1 MNWRN
6 VKLIFWREVS
16 DQLRDRRTLFMVVL
30 LPLVLYP
37 ILGVGMMEMTIT
49 FSEQPRT
56 VVVVNADDLPPPAL
70 IKDGR
75 FLARFFKSP
84 DDLDKV
90 RVLTD
95 DDQTDQ
101 ATLTTDEREFFRQ
114 VRDQLPRIQELGQIL
129 DDIRETSPRDDPKR
143 YEELTARSDLLRNE
157 ISAWFEKSPV
167 QVLVVVPQGLKEEV
181 AAINAA
187 LAAGDRAKAP
197 RELPSHPLLLENS
210 ADEKSAIAFRRVRD
224 VFTAWEDEVLRSRL
238 EQAELPLSISSP
250 VDPVTVDLARSEKI
264 SANVWAKM
272 FPALLVM
279 MAVTGAFYP
288 AIDLGAG
295 EKERGTMETLLISPA
310 SRKEIVTGKFL
321 TVMLFSFST
330 ALLNL
335 ASIGYTG
342 KHMLSARVGVPN
354 PAADVTFPGFEPLM
368 WVVLLAIPL
377 AALFSALSLAFAMFA
392 RSTKE
397 GQYYLTPLL
406 MVTMGLMM
414 FSLNPA
420 IELTPFYSVLPVV
433 GPSLLLKALIL
444 GSTPG
449 GSLPF
454 FAVAVTLSS
463 ICYSLLSLWWAIEQF
478 QREDVLFRDAERFD
492 LRLWL
497 RHLLRKK
504 EEIPSFSEALFCFV
518 LILLLQFASFNM
530 MRDRLVD
537 AQSDTTALQLQM
549 IYLLATVAT
558 PALMMA
564 VMLTSNPLKTLK
576 LRGCHP
582 KWLAMGLVLPIV
594 LQPLSIELLSRLHWF
609 FPPLPAGMDRMMK
622 SMFSHELPLW
632 LPLLAFAV
640 TPAICEELAFRGF
653 ILSGLQRT
661 HRYRLA
667 AVMSSIAFGIVHMIP
682 QQVFNATLLGLV
694 LAALALRSGSLLPG
708 VVFHLIFNG
717 TQVIASRLL
726 TDPQNLAAM
735 KRWGIYKAGAD
746 AAAPQFTWGL
756 LAGCALLAAPLLW
769 WLVRGPVAKGWRDV
783 SPVTDPDPSPDEV
796 AVPGPSPLDAVARN

>member
-30 LPLVLYP
+30 LPLFLYP
-37 ILGVGMMEMTIT
+37 ILGVGMMEMTVT
-49 FSEQPRT
+49 FTEQPRT
-56 VVVVNADDLPPPAL
+56 VVVLNADDLPEPQL

-75 FLARFFKSP
+75 FLGKFFKSP
-84 DDLDKV
+84 DDLDKIK
-90 RVLTD
+90 VLTD
-95 DDQTDQ
+95 DSRTNVAALSEAEQTF
-101 ATLTTDEREFFRQ
+101 LKEVKER
-114 VRDQLPRIQELGQIL
+114 LPKIEELGRL
-129 DDIRETSPRDDPKR
+129 VNESRDVSPKDEPKR
-143 YEELTARSDLLRNE
+143 SAERARRMDELRLE
-157 ISAWFEKSPV
+157 ISNWFERSPI
-167 QVLVVVPQGLKEEV
+167 QVLVVVPSGLKRQVEE
-181 AAINAA
+181 INQA
-187 LAAGDRAKAP
+187 LAAGDPTNAP
-197 RELPSHPLLLENS
+197 RDLPAHAMLLENS

-224 VFTAWEDEVLRSRL
+224 VFSSWESEVLKTRL
-238 EQAELPLSISSP
+238 AQAELPLSISAP
-250 VDPVTVDLARSEKI
+250 VDPVMVDLARSEKL

-310 SRKEIVTGKFL
+310 TRKEIVTGKFL
-321 TVMLFSFST
+321 TVMLFSIST
-330 ALLNL
+330 ALLNI

-342 KHMLSARVGVPN
+342 KHMLSARGGGLNN
-354 PAADVTFPGFEPLM
+354 PADVSFPGIQALM

-420 IELTPFYSVLPVV
+420 VELTPFYSVLPVV

-444 GSTPG
+444 GSAPG

-454 FAVAVTLSS
+454 FAVAVTISS
-463 ICYSLLSLWWAIEQF
+463 ICYSLLALWWAIEQF
-478 QREDVLFRDAERFD
+478 QREDVLFRDSERFD
-492 LRLWL
+492 LRLWF

-504 EEIPSFSEALFCFV
+504 EPIPSFSEALFCFV
-518 LILLLQFASFNM
+518 MILMLQFASFNV
-530 MRDRLVD
+530 MRDELLE
-537 AQSDTTALQLQM
+537 AQSDTKALQLQM
-549 IYLLATVAT
+549 IYLIATVGT

-576 LRGCHP
+576 LRGCHV
-582 KWLAMGLVLPIV
+582 KWIALSIVLPFV
-594 LQPLSIELLSRLHWF
+594 LQPLSIELLTRLHWF
-609 FPPLPAGMDRMMK
+609 FPPLPAGMDKIMK
-622 SMFSHELPLW
+622 SMSSNDLPFW
-632 LPLLAFAV
+632 LPFLAFAV

-694 LAALALRSGSLLPG
+694 LAALALRSGSLWPG
-708 VVFHLIFNG
+708 VIFHLIFNG
-717 TQVIASRLL
+717 TQVIASRML
-726 TDPQNLAAM
+726 TVPENLEAM
-735 KRWGIYKAGAD
+735 RRWGIYRMD
-746 AAAPQFTWGL
+746 AVAESPQFTQGA
-756 LAGCALLAAPLLW
+756 LAGCALLAIPMLW

-783 SPVTDPDPSPDEV
+783 PAADEARGGV
-796 AVPGPSPLDAVARN
+796 GLGVSAESTAV

>member
-30 LPLVLYP
+30 LPLFLYP
-37 ILGVGMMEMTIT
+37 IMGVGMMEMTVT
-49 FSEQPRT
+49 FTEQPRT
-56 VVVVNADDLPPPAL
+56 VMVLNAADLPEPQL

-75 FLARFFKSP
+75 FLGRFFKAA
-84 DDLDKV
+84 DDLDKIK
-90 RVLTD
+90 VLTD
-95 DDQTDQ
+95 QPTNDSAGLSEAEQ
-101 ATLTTDEREFFRQ
+101 AFLKDVKER
-114 VRDQLPRIQELGQIL
+114 LPKIQELGRL
-129 DDIRETSPRDDPKR
+129 VHEIRQNSAKDDPRKGK
-143 YEELTARSDLLRNE
+143 ELSSKADELRTE
-157 ISAWFEKSPV
+157 ISNWFEKSPI
-167 QVLVVVPQGLKEEV
+167 QVLVVVPPGLRHQVEE
-181 AAINAA
+181 INKS
-187 LAAGDRAKAP
+187 LADGDRTKTP
-197 RELPSHPLLLENS
+197 RELPAHPMVLENS

-224 VFTAWEDEVLRSRL
+224 VLSAWEDEVLKSRL
-238 EQAELPLSISSP
+238 EQAELPLSISAP
-250 VDPVTVDLARSEKI
+250 VDPLTIDLARSEKI

-310 SRKEIVTGKFL
+310 SRREIVTGKFL
-321 TVMLFSFST
+321 TVMLFSIST

-342 KHMLSARVGVPN
+342 RHMLSARSGIQNAEANVS
-354 PAADVTFPGFEPLM
+354 FPGFQPLM

-420 IELTPFYSVLPVV
+420 VELTPFYSVLPVV

-444 GSTPG
+444 GSAPG

-463 ICYSLLSLWWAIEQF
+463 ICYSLLALWWAIEQF

-492 LRLWL
+492 LRLWF

-504 EEIPSFSEALFCFV
+504 EEVPSFSEALFCFV
-518 LILLLQFASFNM
+518 LVLMLQFASFNV
-530 MRDRLVD
+530 MRDTLLD
-537 AQSDTTALQLQM
+537 AQSDMTALKLQM

-582 KWLAMGLVLPIV
+582 KWVALSVILPIV

-609 FPPLPAGMDRMMK
+609 FPPLPPGMDRMMA
-622 SMFSHELPLW
+622 SMSSNQLPLW
-632 LPLLAFAV
+632 LPFLAFAV

-694 LAALALRSGSLLPG
+694 LAALALRSGSLIPG
-708 VVFHLIFNG
+708 VLFHLIFNG
-717 TQVIASRLL
+717 TQVVASRLL
-726 TDPQNLAAM
+726 TDPANLEAM
-735 KRWGIYKAGAD
+735 KRWGVYKAD
-746 AAAPQFTWGL
+746 AAANTPQFSSAL
-756 LAGCALLAAPLLW
+756 LIGCAVLAAPLLW
-769 WLVRGPVAKGWRDV
+769 WLINGPVAKGWRSVDPATDKNELSY
-783 SPVTDPDPSPDEV
+783 SPSLGPETR
-796 AVPGPSPLDAVARN
+796 AV

>member
-30 LPLVLYP
+30 LPLFLYP
-37 ILGVGMMEMTIT
+37 ILGVGMMEMTVT

-56 VVVVNADDLPPPAL
+56 VVVLNAGDLPEPQL
-70 IKDGR
+70 ISDGR
-75 FLARFFKSP
+75 FVARFFRSA
-84 DDLDKV
+84 DDLDKI

-95 DDQTDQ
+95 DPLTDT
-101 ATLTTDEREFFRQ
+101 ATLSEAEQAFLVE
-114 VRDQLPRIQELGQIL
+114 VRSRLPRIEELGRL
-129 DDIRETSPRDDPKR
+129 MREARRTSRSQEADR
-143 YEELTARSDLLRNE
+143 HARLTAQVEELRAE
-157 ISAWFEKSPV
+157 ISAWFEASPV
-167 QVLVVVPQGLKEEV
+167 QVLVVVPRGLRDEV
-181 AAINAA
+181 EAINQA
-187 LAAGDRAKAP
+187 LAAGDRAQMP
-197 RELPSHPLLLENS
+197 RELPAHPMLLENS

-224 VFTAWEDEVLRSRL
+224 VFSAWEDEVLKSRL
-238 EQAELPLSISSP
+238 EQAELPLSISAP
-250 VDPVTVDLARSEKI
+250 VDPLTVDLARSEKL

-321 TVMLFSFST
+321 TVMLFSIST
-330 ALLNL
+330 ALLNM

-342 KHMLSARVGVPN
+342 RHMLSARSGVPT
-354 PAADVTFPGFEPLM
+354 AGGDVAFPGIEPLL
-368 WVVLLAIPL
+368 WVVLLSIPL

-420 IELTPFYSVLPVV
+420 VELTPFYSVLPVV

-444 GSTPG
+444 GSSPG

-463 ICYSLLSLWWAIEQF
+463 ICYSLLALWWAIEQF
-478 QREDVLFRDAERFD
+478 QREDILFRDAERFD

-504 EEIPSFSEALFCFV
+504 EETPSFSEALFCFV
-518 LILLLQFASFNM
+518 LILLLQFASFNI
-530 MRDRLVD
+530 MRDRLLD

-564 VMLTSNPLKTLK
+564 AMLTSNPLKTLK

-582 KWLAMGLVLPIV
+582 KWIALGVLLPIV
-594 LQPLSIELLSRLHWF
+594 LQPLSIELLTRLHWF
-609 FPPLPAGMDRMMK
+609 FPPLPPGMDRIMK
-622 SMFSHELPLW
+622 SMSSHDLPLW

-640 TPAICEELAFRGF
+640 APAICEELAFRGF

-661 HRYRLA
+661 QRYRLA

-694 LAALALRSGSLLPG
+694 LAALALRSGSLIPG
-708 VVFHLIFNG
+708 VIFHLIFNG

-726 TDPQNLAAM
+726 VEPTNLEAM
-735 KRWGIYKAGAD
+735 QRWGIYKAEAV
-746 AAAPQFTWGL
+746 AAGPQFTWGV
-756 LAGCALLAAPLLW
+756 LAGCAVLAAPLLL
-769 WLVRGPVAKGWRDV
+769 WLVRGPVAKGWREA
-783 SPVTDPDPSPDEV
+783 SAPNELNSEVTT
-796 AVPGPSPLDAVARN
+796 ARMQEELTTG

>member
-6 VKLIFWREVS
+6 VKLIFCREVS

-30 LPLVLYP
+30 LPLFLYP
-37 ILGVGMMEMTIT
+37 IMGVGMMEMTVT
-49 FSEQPRT
+49 FTEQPRT
-56 VVVVNADDLPPPAL
+56 VVVLNADDLPEPPL

-75 FLARFFKSP
+75 FLGRYFKSP
-84 DDLDKV
+84 DDLDKIH
-90 RVLTD
+90 VLTD
-95 DDQTDQ
+95 DGRTDASSLSEAEQ
-101 ATLTTDEREFFRQ
+101 AFLQDVKERRPKIE
-114 VRDQLPRIQELGQIL
+114 ELGRLIL
-129 DDIRETSPRDDPKR
+129 EIRSLSPKTDAAR
-143 YEELTARSDLLRNE
+143 YATASARADELRTE
-157 ISAWFEKSPV
+157 ISNWFEKAPV
-167 QVLVVVPQGLKEEV
+167 QVLVVVPPGLKKQVEE
-181 AAINAA
+181 INQA
-187 LAAGDRAKAP
+187 LAKGDRANGP
-197 RELPSHPLLLENS
+197 RELPAHPMLLENS

-224 VFTAWEDEVLRSRL
+224 VFSSWEDDVLRSRL
-238 EQAELPLSISSP
+238 EQAQLPQSISAP
-250 VDPVTVDLARSEKI
+250 VDPVTVDLARSEKL

-321 TVMLFSFST
+321 TVMLFSIST
-330 ALLNL
+330 ALLNI

-342 KHMLSARVGVPN
+342 KHMLSARPGGPN
-354 PAADVTFPGFEPLM
+354 TAADVAFPGFEPLM
-368 WVVLLAIPL
+368 WVVLLSIPL

-420 IELTPFYSVLPVV
+420 VELTPFYSVLPVV

-444 GSTPG
+444 GSAPG

-454 FAVAVTLSS
+454 FAVAVTISS
-463 ICYSLLSLWWAIEQF
+463 ICYSLLALWWAIEQF

-492 LRLWL
+492 LRLWF

-504 EEIPSFSEALFCFV
+504 EETPSFSEALFCFV
-518 LILLLQFASFNM
+518 LVLMLQFASFNI
-530 MRDRLVD
+530 MRDRLLE
-537 AQSDTTALQLQM
+537 AQTDTTALQLQM

-576 LRGCHP
+576 LRGCHL
-582 KWLAMGLVLPIV
+582 KWIGAAIVLPVV

-609 FPPLPAGMDRMMK
+609 FPPLPPGMDRIMK
-622 SMFSHELPLW
+622 SMSSHELPLW
-632 LPLLAFAV
+632 LPFLAFAV

-694 LAALALRSGSLLPG
+694 LAALALRSGSLIPG
-708 VVFHLIFNG
+708 VIFHLIFNG
-717 TQVIASRLL
+717 IQVVASRLL
-726 TDPQNLAAM
+726 TETSNLDAL
-735 KRWGIYKAGAD
+735 KRWGIYEAEATV
-746 AAAPQFTWGL
+746 ASPQFTWGL
-756 LAGCALLAAPLLW
+756 LGGCAVIAAPLLW
-769 WLVRGPVAKGWRDV
+769 WLVQGPVAKGWRDI
-783 SPVTDPDPSPDEV
+783 PSDN
-796 AVPGPSPLDAVARN
+796 GQDAEPYRSTLPPAATTA

>member
-30 LPLVLYP
+30 LPLFLYP
-37 ILGVGMMEMTIT
+37 IMGVGMMEMTVT

-56 VVVVNADDLPPPAL
+56 VMVLNAADLPEPQL

-75 FLARFFKSP
+75 FMGRFFKSA
-84 DDLDKV
+84 DDLDKI

-95 DDQTDQ
+95 SAITESTGLSEPEQSF
-101 ATLTTDEREFFRQ
+101 LKEVKER
-114 VRDQLPRIQELGQIL
+114 LPQIEELGRL
-129 DDIRETSPRDDPKR
+129 VNWSRRNSEKDDPQK
-143 YEELTARSDLLRNE
+143 YAELLSKAEKLRAE
-157 ISAWFEKSPV
+157 ISTWFEKSPV
-167 QVLVVVPQGLKEEV
+167 QVLVIVPPGLKTQVEE
-181 AAINAA
+181 INKA
-187 LAAGDRAKAP
+187 LAAGDRSNAP
-197 RELPSHPLLLENS
+197 RELPAHPMVLENS

-224 VFTAWEDEVLRSRL
+224 VLTAWEEEVLKSRL
-238 EQAELPLSISSP
+238 QQAELPLSISAP
-250 VDPVTVDLARSEKI
+250 VDPLNVDLARGEKL

-321 TVMLFSFST
+321 TVMLFSIST
-330 ALLNL
+330 ALLNI

-342 KHMLSARVGVPN
+342 KHMLSARNGVQN
-354 PAADVTFPGFEPLM
+354 AAGDVSFPGFEPLM

-420 IELTPFYSVLPVV
+420 VELTPFYSVLPVV

-444 GSTPG
+444 GSAPG
-449 GSLPF
+449 GTLPF
-454 FAVAVTLSS
+454 FAVAVTISS
-463 ICYSLLSLWWAIEQF
+463 ICYSLLALWWAIEQF

-492 LRLWL
+492 LRLWF

-504 EEIPSFSEALFCFV
+504 EEVPSFSEALFCFV
-518 LILLLQFASFNM
+518 LVLMLQFASFNV
-530 MRDRLVD
+530 MRDKLLD
-537 AQSDTTALQLQM
+537 AQSDTTALKLQM

-576 LRGCHP
+576 IRGCHP
-582 KWLAMGLVLPIV
+582 KWIALSVILPIV

-609 FPPLPAGMDRMMK
+609 FPPLPPGIDRMMA
-622 SMFSHELPLW
+622 SMSSNQLPLW
-632 LPLLAFAV
+632 LPILAFAV

-667 AVMSSIAFGIVHMIP
+667 AVMSSVAFGIVHMIP

-694 LAALALRSGSLLPG
+694 LAALALRSGSLIPG
-708 VVFHLIFNG
+708 VIFHLIFNG
-717 TQVIASRLL
+717 TQVVASRLL
-726 TDPQNLAAM
+726 ADPVNLEAM
-735 KRWGIYKAGAD
+735 KRWGVYKADAA

-756 LAGCALLAAPLLW
+756 LGGCAILSAPLLW
-769 WLVRGPVAKGWRDV
+769 WLINGPVAKGWRAVEPVLNDDDV
-783 SPVTDPDPSPDEV
+783 SHTSPAEMESTRV
-796 AVPGPSPLDAVARN
+796 

>member
-30 LPLVLYP
+30 LPLFLYP
-37 ILGVGMMEMTIT
+37 ILGVGMMEMTVT
-49 FSEQPRT
+49 FTEQPRT
-56 VVVVNADDLPPPAL
+56 VMVLNADDLPEPRL
-70 IKDGR
+70 IEDGR
-75 FLARFFKSP
+75 FLRKFFKSP
-84 DDLDKV
+84 DDFDKIK
-90 RVLTD
+90 VLTD
-95 DDQTDQ
+95 DARTDIAKLSEPEQ
-101 ATLTTDEREFFRQ
+101 AFLKDVKER
-114 VRDQLPRIQELGQIL
+114 LPKIEELGRLIAESRHVSQKDEPERFAKIV
-129 DDIRETSPRDDPKR
+129 
-143 YEELTARSDLLRNE
+143 ARSDELRLE
-157 ISAWFEKSPV
+157 ISNWFEKSPV
-167 QVLVVVPQGLKEEV
+167 QVLVIVPEGLKQQVEE
-181 AAINAA
+181 INRT
-187 LAAGDRAKAP
+187 LAAGDRTNAP
-197 RELPSHPLLLENS
+197 RELPAHPMLLENS

-224 VFTAWEDEVLRSRL
+224 VFSSWEDDVLKSRL
-238 EQAELPLSISSP
+238 EQAELPLSISAP
-250 VDPVTVDLARSEKI
+250 VDPMTVDLARSEKL

-321 TVMLFSFST
+321 TVMLFSIST
-330 ALLNL
+330 ALLNI

-342 KHMLSARVGVPN
+342 KHMLSARGGGLSN
-354 PAADVTFPGFEPLM
+354 PGADVTFPGLQPLM
-368 WVVLLAIPL
+368 WVVLLSIPL

-420 IELTPFYSVLPVV
+420 VELTPFYSVLPVV

-444 GSTPG
+444 GSSAG
-449 GSLPF
+449 GALPF

-463 ICYSLLSLWWAIEQF
+463 ICYSLLALWWAIEQF

-492 LRLWL
+492 LRLWF

-518 LILLLQFASFNM
+518 MVLMLQFASFNI
-530 MRDRLVD
+530 MRDELIE
-537 AQSDTTALQLQM
+537 AQSDTKALQLQM
-549 IYLLATVAT
+549 IYLIATVAT

-582 KWLAMGLVLPIV
+582 KWIVLGVILPFI

-609 FPPLPAGMDRMMK
+609 FPPLPPGMDRIMK
-622 SMFSHELPLW
+622 SMSSHDLPLW
-632 LPLLAFAV
+632 LPFLAFAV

-694 LAALALRSGSLLPG
+694 LAALALRSGSLIPG
-708 VVFHLIFNG
+708 VIFHLIFNG
-717 TQVIASRLL
+717 TQVLASRLL
-726 TDPQNLAAM
+726 TVPENLDVM
-735 KRWGIYKAGAD
+735 KRWGIYRVD
-746 AAAPQFTWGL
+746 AAAENPQFTFGL
-756 LAGCALLAAPLLW
+756 LAGCAVLAVPLLW
-769 WLVRGPVAKGWRDV
+769 WLISGPVAKGWRV
-783 SPVTDPDPSPDEV
+783 
-796 AVPGPSPLDAVARN
+796 GPSPAEESASRIDSPVPMESTSV

>member
-1 MNWRN
+1 
-6 VKLIFWREVS
+6 
-16 DQLRDRRTLFMVVL
+16 
-30 LPLVLYP
+30 
-37 ILGVGMMEMTIT
+37 
-49 FSEQPRT
+49 
-56 VVVVNADDLPPPAL
+56 
-70 IKDGR
+70 
-75 FLARFFKSP
+75 
-84 DDLDKV
+84 
-90 RVLTD
+90 
-95 DDQTDQ
+95 
-101 ATLTTDEREFFRQ
+101 
-114 VRDQLPRIQELGQIL
+114 
-129 DDIRETSPRDDPKR
+129 
-143 YEELTARSDLLRNE
+143 
-157 ISAWFEKSPV
+157 
-167 QVLVVVPQGLKEEV
+167 
-181 AAINAA
+181 
-187 LAAGDRAKAP
+187 
-197 RELPSHPLLLENS
+197 
-210 ADEKSAIAFRRVRD
+210 
-224 VFTAWEDEVLRSRL
+224 
-238 EQAELPLSISSP
+238 
-250 VDPVTVDLARSEKI
+250 
-264 SANVWAKM
+264 
-272 FPALLVM
+272 

-310 SRKEIVTGKFL
+310 TRKEIVTGKFL
-321 TVMLFSFST
+321 TVMLFSIST

-342 KHMLSARVGVPN
+342 KHMLSARGGAMHN
-354 PAADVTFPGFEPLM
+354 PAADVSFPGWQPLF

-420 IELTPFYSVLPVV
+420 VELTPFYSVLPVV

-444 GSTPG
+444 GSSPG

-463 ICYSLLSLWWAIEQF
+463 VCYSLLALWWAIEQF

-492 LRLWL
+492 LRLWF

-504 EEIPSFSEALFCFV
+504 EAIPSFSEALFCFV
-518 LILLLQFASFNM
+518 MILMLQFASFNI
-530 MRDRLVD
+530 MRDELLE
-537 AQSDTTALQLQM
+537 AQSDTKALQLQM
-549 IYLLATVAT
+549 IYLIATVGT

-576 LRGCHP
+576 IRGCHV
-582 KWLAMGLVLPIV
+582 KWIALSIVLPFV
-594 LQPLSIELLSRLHWF
+594 LQPLSIELLTRLHWF
-609 FPPLPAGMDRMMK
+609 FPPLPPGMDRIMK
-622 SMFSHELPLW
+622 SMSSHDLPLW
-632 LPLLAFAV
+632 LPFLAFAV

-708 VVFHLIFNG
+708 VIFHLIFNG
-717 TQVIASRLL
+717 TQVIASRML
-726 TDPQNLAAM
+726 TVPENLDAM
-735 KRWGIYKAGAD
+735 KRWGIYRAD
-746 AAAPQFTWGL
+746 AIAENPQFTAGV
-756 LAGCALLAAPLLW
+756 LAGCALLAIPMLW

-783 SPVTDPDPSPDEV
+783 PSTTEV
-796 AVPGPSPLDAVARN
+796 ETTSIPSQARAETTVV

>member
-30 LPLVLYP
+30 LPLFLYP
-37 ILGVGMMEMTIT
+37 ILGVGMMEMTVT
-49 FSEQPRT
+49 FTEQPRT
-56 VVVVNADDLPPPAL
+56 VVVLNADDLPEPQL
-70 IKDGR
+70 IKEGR
-75 FLARFFKSP
+75 FLAQYFKSP
-84 DDLDKV
+84 DDLDKIH
-90 RVLTD
+90 VLTD
-95 DDQTDQ
+95 DARTKAASLSEEEQ
-101 ATLTTDEREFFRQ
+101 AFLEGAKER
-114 VRDQLPRIQELGQIL
+114 LPKIEELGRL
-129 DDIRETSPRDDPKR
+129 VLE
-143 YEELTARSDLLRNE
+143 ARSLSPKADAARSAE
-157 ISAWFEKSPV
+157 ISSRADELRTEISNWFENAPV
-167 QVLVVVPQGLKEEV
+167 QVLVIVPPGLKQQVKE
-181 AAINAA
+181 INEA
-187 LAAGDRAKAP
+187 LAKGDRSNGP
-197 RELPSHPLLLENS
+197 RELPAHPMLLENS

-224 VFTAWEDEVLRSRL
+224 VFSAWEDDVLRSRL
-238 EQAELPLSISSP
+238 EQAELPLSISAP
-250 VDPVTVDLARSEKI
+250 VDPVTVDLARSEKL

-321 TVMLFSFST
+321 TVMLFSIST
-330 ALLNL
+330 ALLNI

-342 KHMLSARVGVPN
+342 KHMLSARPGGPN
-354 PAADVTFPGFEPLM
+354 SAADVAFPGFEPLM
-368 WVVLLAIPL
+368 WVVLLSIPL

-420 IELTPFYSVLPVV
+420 VELTPFYSVLPVV

-444 GSTPG
+444 GSAPG

-454 FAVAVTLSS
+454 FAVAVTISS
-463 ICYSLLSLWWAIEQF
+463 ICYSLLALWWAIEQF

-492 LRLWL
+492 LRLWF

-504 EEIPSFSEALFCFV
+504 EDTPSFSEALFCFV
-518 LILLLQFASFNM
+518 LILMLQFASFNI
-530 MRDRLVD
+530 MRDRLLD
-537 AQSDTTALQLQM
+537 AQSDTMALQLQM

-576 LRGCHP
+576 LRGCHL
-582 KWLAMGLVLPIV
+582 KWIGAAIVLPVV
-594 LQPLSIELLSRLHWF
+594 LQPLALELLSRLHWF
-609 FPPLPAGMDRMMK
+609 FPPLPPGMDRIMK
-622 SMFSHELPLW
+622 SMSTHELPLW
-632 LPLLAFAV
+632 LPFLAFAV

-694 LAALALRSGSLLPG
+694 LAALALRSGSLIPG
-708 VVFHLIFNG
+708 IIFHLIFNG
-717 TQVIASRLL
+717 LQVVAARML
-726 TDPQNLAAM
+726 TVPSNLEAL
-735 KRWGIYKAGAD
+735 KRWGIYEAEAT
-746 AAAPQFTWGL
+746 AASPQFTWGL
-756 LAGCALLAAPLLW
+756 LGGCAVIAAPLLW
-769 WLVRGPVAKGWRDV
+769 WLVQGPVAKGWRDAH
-783 SPVTDPDPSPDEV
+783 SGNGQAAKPYDST
-796 AVPGPSPLDAVARN
+796 VPPGATTA

>member
-30 LPLVLYP
+30 LPLFLYP
-37 ILGVGMMEMTIT
+37 IMGVGMMEMTVT
-49 FSEQPRT
+49 FTEQPRT
-56 VVVVNADDLPPPAL
+56 VMVLNADDLPEPQL

-75 FLARFFKSP
+75 FMARFFKSP
-84 DDLDKV
+84 DDLDKIK
-90 RVLTD
+90 VLTD
-95 DDQTDQ
+95 DASTDATKLSESEQ
-101 ATLTTDEREFFRQ
+101 AFLKDVNEK
-114 VRDQLPRIQELGQIL
+114 LPRIEELGRLINESRQADSKQNPDKLKQISRKA
-129 DDIRETSPRDDPKR
+129 D
-143 YEELTARSDLLRNE
+143 ELRAE
-157 ISAWFEKSPV
+157 ISNWFEKSPV
-167 QVLVVVPQGLKEEV
+167 QVLVVIPSGLKEQV
-181 AAINAA
+181 AEINRS
-187 LAAGDRAKAP
+187 LAAGERGMTP
-197 RELPSHPLLLENS
+197 RELPSHPMVLENS

-224 VFTAWEDEVLRSRL
+224 VLSSWEDEVLKSRL
-238 EQAELPLSISSP
+238 EQAELPLSISAP
-250 VDPVTVDLARSEKI
+250 VDPLTVDLARSEKL

-321 TVMLFSFST
+321 TVMLFSIST
-330 ALLNL
+330 ALLNI

-342 KHMLSARVGVPN
+342 KHMLSARAGVQH
-354 PAADVTFPGFEPLM
+354 AQADVSFPGIQPLM
-368 WVVLLAIPL
+368 WVVLLSIPL

-420 IELTPFYSVLPVV
+420 VELTPFYSVLPVV

-444 GSTPG
+444 GSAPG

-463 ICYSLLSLWWAIEQF
+463 VCYSLLALWWAIEQF

-504 EEIPSFSEALFCFV
+504 EETPSFSEALFCFV
-518 LILLLQFASFNM
+518 LIIMLQFASFNV
-530 MRDRLVD
+530 MRDRLLD

-564 VMLTSNPLKTLK
+564 VLLTSNPLKTLK
-576 LRGCHP
+576 LRGCSP
-582 KWLAMGLVLPIV
+582 KWIALSIILPIV

-609 FPPLPAGMDRMMK
+609 FPPLPPGMDRMMK
-622 SMFSHELPLW
+622 SMSSDQLPLW
-632 LPLLAFAV
+632 LPFLAFAV

-694 LAALALRSGSLLPG
+694 LAALALRSGSLIPG
-708 VVFHLIFNG
+708 VIFHLIFNG
-717 TQVIASRLL
+717 TQVVASRLL
-726 TDPQNLAAM
+726 TDPKNLDVM
-735 KRWGIYKAGAD
+735 KNWGIYKTTAD
-746 AAAPQFTWGL
+746 AAAPQFTVGF
-756 LAGCALLAAPLLW
+756 LAGCTVLSIPLLI
-769 WLVRGPVAKGWRDV
+769 WLVRGPVAKGWRGEQA
-783 SPVTDPDPSPDEV
+783 PVPDEPV
-796 AVPGPSPLDAVARN
+796 GGIALPP